1 VYARGLIPVG
11 DPRRAASRPRKTRV
25 SSSTLRANVEEIEHA
40 ICEAVLE
47 RQRLRRRGA
56 SEHQVELNRLELV
69 HLQQELS
76 HALIA
81 RHCRVATGD
90 ERLRTASIAA

>member
-1 VYARGLIPVG
+1 MYARGLIPVG
-11 DPRRAASRPRKTRV
+11 NPRHAAFWPRTTRV
-25 SSSTLRANVEEIEHA
+25 SSSTLRAHVEEIERA
-40 ICEAVLE
+40 ICDAVLE

-81 RHCRVATGD
+81 RHCRVAAGN
-90 ERLRTASIAA
+90 ERLRTVSLAA